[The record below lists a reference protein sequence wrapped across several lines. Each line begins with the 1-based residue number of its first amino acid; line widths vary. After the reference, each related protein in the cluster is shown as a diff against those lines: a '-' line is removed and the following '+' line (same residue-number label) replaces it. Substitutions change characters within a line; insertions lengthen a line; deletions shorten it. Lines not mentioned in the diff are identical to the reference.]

1 MTILIGLGG
10 KKTAGK
16 DVVADHL
23 VAAHGFVKLGM
34 SDPLADSLYIL
45 NPRIEIGHGLYSG
58 DIVKEQFIPGQL
70 YWYRDIV
77 DVVGYVEAKTI
88 LEVRQWLQVLGTEVG
103 RELLGEDV
111 WVEAAKKSILAKLSG
126 GSSVVI
132 TGIRFSNE
140 LHMVEEVLGGFSIY
154 VWRDLPPG
162 DAHASENSLTED
174 DFDFILYNKGTLQEL
189 RNSANRVLWS
199 LGE

>member
-1 MTILIGLGG
+1 MTMLIGLGG

-88 LEVRQWLQVLGTEVG
+88 IEVRQWLQVLGTEVG

-111 WVEAAKKSILAKLSG
+111 WVQAAKKSILAELNR

-132 TGIRFSNE
+132 TGVRFSNE
-140 LHMVEEVLGGFSIY
+140 LLMVESLGGFPVY
-154 VWRDLPPG
+154 VWRDLPQTDTHP
-162 DAHASENSLTED
+162 SENGLDKHNFEFVIRNTS
-174 DFDFILYNKGTLQEL
+174 TLEAL
-189 RNSANRVLWS
+189 RSATDEFLRS
-199 LGE
+199 RHG